1 MGADGRETST
11 NGMVSGKTSAE
22 QDEQAQR
29 KSDEAKAKAFNE
41 WFATFNAPINKIEAR
56 AVPGMRIGTIT
67 TEHVKA
73 EEVYLAVPQEAL
85 MDSASAHRCDVLGP
99 MFEKLK
105 RKHPRG
111 DKFHE
116 LLIHLVY
123 ERFVRNT
130 DSFWW
135 PYLNVIPSLPEMHA
149 PAVSYTDAELDEL
162 RGSEIFL
169 AIQAYKDK
177 IRRKFQGVKKHLFS
191 QYSQYLPPD
200 VYNYD
205 NYRWAHAILD
215 SRRIWWNGEG
225 HLTPMLDLINCME
238 GPDPSR
244 VHSTSL
250 DNSGQ
255 NAITKAPWEFK
266 KGEQLFEPYGQPN
279 HIYLMYH
286 GFMLEQNSHDCVRVD
301 FELASD
307 DPDFDSKRNNIL
319 QNRVHHST
327 TLEACLAVGR
337 IRQNVFEFLRITYG
351 EQSRKRIYGIFYES
365 LKEKLAKYLTT
376 VEEDERILDQ
386 GKLED
391 GTPLNYH
398 LRTAVKFRLSE
409 KKLLNELIAWALKKS
424 GMKMEL

>member
-1 MGADGRETST
+1 M
-11 NGMVSGKTSAE
+11 
-22 QDEQAQR
+22 
-29 KSDEAKAKAFNE
+29 
-41 WFATFNAPINKIEAR
+41 
-56 AVPGMRIGTIT
+56 
-67 TEHVKA
+67 
-73 EEVYLAVPQEAL
+73 
-85 MDSASAHRCDVLGP
+85 
-99 MFEKLK
+99 
-105 RKHPRG
+105 
-111 DKFHE
+111 
-116 LLIHLVY
+116 LL
-123 ERFVRNT
+123 T
-130 DSFWW
+130 
-135 PYLNVIPSLPEMHA
+135 VILS
-149 PAVSYTDAELDEL
+149 
-162 RGSEIFL
+162 
-169 AIQAYKDK
+169 
-177 IRRKFQGVKKHLFS
+177 
-191 QYSQYLPPD
+191 
-200 VYNYD
+200 
-205 NYRWAHAILD
+205 WAHAILD

-286 GFMLEQNSHDCVRVD
+286 GFMLAQNSHDCVRVD

-365 LKEKLAKYLTT
+365 RKEKLAKYLTT

>member
-1 MGADGRETST
+1 
-11 NGMVSGKTSAE
+11 
-22 QDEQAQR
+22 
-29 KSDEAKAKAFNE
+29 
-41 WFATFNAPINKIEAR
+41 
-56 AVPGMRIGTIT
+56 
-67 TEHVKA
+67 
-73 EEVYLAVPQEAL
+73 
-85 MDSASAHRCDVLGP
+85 
-99 MFEKLK
+99 
-105 RKHPRG
+105 
-111 DKFHE
+111 
-116 LLIHLVY
+116 
-123 ERFVRNT
+123 
-130 DSFWW
+130 
-135 PYLNVIPSLPEMHA
+135 
-149 PAVSYTDAELDEL
+149 
-162 RGSEIFL
+162 
-169 AIQAYKDK
+169 
-177 IRRKFQGVKKHLFS
+177 
-191 QYSQYLPPD
+191 
-200 VYNYD
+200 
-205 NYRWAHAILD
+205 
-215 SRRIWWNGEG
+215 
-225 HLTPMLDLINCME
+225 MLDLINCME

>member
-1 MGADGRETST
+1 M
-11 NGMVSGKTSAE
+11 
-22 QDEQAQR
+22 
-29 KSDEAKAKAFNE
+29 
-41 WFATFNAPINKIEAR
+41 
-56 AVPGMRIGTIT
+56 
-67 TEHVKA
+67 
-73 EEVYLAVPQEAL
+73 
-85 MDSASAHRCDVLGP
+85 
-99 MFEKLK
+99 
-105 RKHPRG
+105 
-111 DKFHE
+111 
-116 LLIHLVY
+116 
-123 ERFVRNT
+123 
-130 DSFWW
+130 
-135 PYLNVIPSLPEMHA
+135 
-149 PAVSYTDAELDEL
+149 
-162 RGSEIFL
+162 
-169 AIQAYKDK
+169 
-177 IRRKFQGVKKHLFS
+177 
-191 QYSQYLPPD
+191 
-200 VYNYD
+200 
-205 NYRWAHAILD
+205 
-215 SRRIWWNGEG
+215 
-225 HLTPMLDLINCME
+225 
-238 GPDPSR
+238 
-244 VHSTSL
+244 

-301 FELASD
+301 FELPSD
-307 DPDFDSKRNNIL
+307 DPDFDSKRNDIL
-319 QNRVHHST
+319 QNRIHHST
-327 TLEACLAVGR
+327 TLEACVAVGR

>member
-1 MGADGRETST
+1 M
-11 NGMVSGKTSAE
+11 
-22 QDEQAQR
+22 
-29 KSDEAKAKAFNE
+29 
-41 WFATFNAPINKIEAR
+41 
-56 AVPGMRIGTIT
+56 
-67 TEHVKA
+67 
-73 EEVYLAVPQEAL
+73 
-85 MDSASAHRCDVLGP
+85 
-99 MFEKLK
+99 
-105 RKHPRG
+105 
-111 DKFHE
+111 
-116 LLIHLVY
+116 LLTMIL
-123 ERFVRNT
+123 
-130 DSFWW
+130 S
-135 PYLNVIPSLPEMHA
+135 
-149 PAVSYTDAELDEL
+149 
-162 RGSEIFL
+162 
-169 AIQAYKDK
+169 
-177 IRRKFQGVKKHLFS
+177 
-191 QYSQYLPPD
+191 
-200 VYNYD
+200 
-205 NYRWAHAILD
+205 WAHAILD

-301 FELASD
+301 FELPSD

-337 IRQNVFEFLRITYG
+337 IRQNVFEFLRIAYG

-376 VEEDERILDQ
+376 IEEDERILDQ

-409 KKLLNELIAWALKKS
+409 KKLLNELIAGAVKKS